1 MGKPKVEDT
10 VREITESV
18 IGELGLELVDVEY
31 VKEGSAWFL
40 RLFIDKPE
48 GITHD
53 DCQAVS
59 EKVGQLLDEK
69 DPIPMAYVFEVS
81 SPGIDRPLKKTG
93 DFERFKGNKVR
104 ATTFAPIGGRKEF
117 IGELLGLADDQVLI
131 EIDGKQVALPMQQT
145 AKVRLE
151 ADFK

>member
-1 MGKPKVEDT
+1 MGKPKVEDM
-10 VREITESV
+10 VREITEPV

-31 VKEGSAWFL
+31 VKEGPAWFL

-59 EKVGQLLDEK
+59 AKVGHLLDEK

-81 SPGIDRPLKKTG
+81 SPGIDRPLKNPR

-104 ATTFAPIGGRKEF
+104 ATTFAPIEGRKEF
-117 IGELLGLADDQVLI
+117 IGELLGLVDDQVLI
-131 EIDGKQVALPMQQT
+131 EIDGKQIALPMQQT

-151 ADFK
+151 ADF